1 MPVPDFQ
8 TIMLPLLE
16 SVRDGNEYS
25 ISELADLLADRFELT
40 PAERNE
46 RVPSGVTRFRDR
58 VHWANTYMKKAI
70 LLESP
75 GRGRIR
81 ITPRGLELLQE
92 NPQRIDRKLLMRYPE
107 YVEFASPGDD
117 NHSNDT
123 DVQDDKSVD
132 RTPHETMELAY
143 REMKE
148 SLAQDLLARVKTCS
162 PGFFENLV
170 LDVLVAMGYGGSRD
184 DAAQSVGQ
192 TGDGGIDGIIKQDR
206 LGLDVLYV
214 QAKRW
219 ENTVGRPVV
228 QAFAGSLDGV
238 KARKGVLIT
247 TSRFSKDATEYVDK
261 IEKRIILVDGQQ
273 LAELMIA
280 HEVGVSRVMSY
291 DVKRVDQDYFE
302 D

>member
-16 SVRDGNEYS
+16 SVGDGNEYS
-25 ISELADLLADRFELT
+25 VSELVDLLADKFELT
-40 PAERNE
+40 SAERSE
-46 RVPSGVTRFRDR
+46 RIQSGETKFKNR
-58 VHWANTYMKKAI
+58 VHWANTYMKKAL
-70 LLESP
+70 LLESA

-92 NPQRIDRKLLMRYPE
+92 NPERVDSKSLMRYPE
-107 YVEFASPGDD
+107 YVEFASPSGDAHVK
-117 NHSNDT
+117 NPA
-123 DVQDDKSVD
+123 VQGEMPVD
-132 RTPHETMELAY
+132 RTPHETMEFAY
-143 REMKE
+143 REMKG
-148 SLAQDLLARVKTCS
+148 SLAQELLARIKMCS
-162 PGFFENLV
+162 PEFFENLV

-184 DAAQSVGQ
+184 DAAQSVGG
-192 TGDGGIDGIIKQDR
+192 TGDGGVDGIIKQDR

-228 QAFAGSLDGV
+228 QGFVGSLDGV
-238 KARKGVLIT
+238 RARKGVLIT
-247 TSRFSKDATEYVDK
+247 TSHFSQEAIEYVDK

-280 HEVGVSRVMSY
+280 HGVGVSDIISY
-291 DVKRVDQDYFE
+291 AVKRIDQDYFE
-302 D
+302 E

>member
-25 ISELADLLADRFELT
+25 ISELVDLLADRFELT

-46 RVPSGVTRFRDR
+46 RVQSGMTRFRDR
-58 VHWANTYMKKAI
+58 VHWANTYMKKAL
-70 LLESP
+70 LLESR

-92 NPQRIDRKLLMRYPE
+92 NPKRVDSKLLMRYPE
-107 YVEFASPGDD
+107 YVEFASPRGDS
-117 NHSNDT
+117 HGKGAGA
-123 DVQDDKSVD
+123 QDETPVD

-184 DAAQSVGQ
+184 DAAQLVGQ

>member
-1 MPVPDFQ
+1 
-8 TIMLPLLE
+8 
-16 SVRDGNEYS
+16 
-25 ISELADLLADRFELT
+25 
-40 PAERNE
+40 
-46 RVPSGVTRFRDR
+46 
-58 VHWANTYMKKAI
+58 
-70 LLESP
+70 
-75 GRGRIR
+75 
-81 ITPRGLELLQE
+81 
-92 NPQRIDRKLLMRYPE
+92 
-107 YVEFASPGDD
+107 
-117 NHSNDT
+117 
-123 DVQDDKSVD
+123 
-132 RTPHETMELAY
+132 MELAY